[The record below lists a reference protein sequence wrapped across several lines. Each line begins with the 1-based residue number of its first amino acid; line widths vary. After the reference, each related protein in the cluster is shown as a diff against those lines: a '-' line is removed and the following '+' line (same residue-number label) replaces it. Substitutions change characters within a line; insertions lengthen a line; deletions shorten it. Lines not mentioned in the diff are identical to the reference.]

1 MTSPLFSSGLEDEKS
16 PIAPSL
22 DQSSAALAAVKYNPR
37 PDAYAFNTQRI
48 ANKLPEWNKIRRR
61 KQSYGQNLINAIYGH
76 PLDKVEEQIEDS
88 FRERSLQLSPLDQP
102 DLVVEAYVP
111 DHIDLGAPPGIQNF
125 IPNSN
130 FQIWSYPHQLPD
142 KWIALDTSNSQTYT
156 IIPGLHGHN
165 SLRVT
170 APASQSA
177 SVYIDIDLNIPAGQ
191 VWSISGFCRH
201 FEFITAAT
209 TGDKWGLS
217 VEGLQVTNNTWEV
230 KGTAVCPIESTLH
243 WSRITKDFSFSAAV
257 SKVRVKLNN
266 RIAGSVSRSIEF
278 ACIQL
283 EIGKQ
288 ITPWGVRSDDS
299 YPYMT
304 RSTNCPI
311 FVSGETASATYVENT
326 EDFWNN
332 SYPMRSSHV
341 AQETANEDAITTAG
355 RFPVSDFFGKTYY
368 YTYFM
373 NGSYLRFRDS
383 ESTEDYVR
391 DFYLAFRNEEGKYKI
406 KDGFTI
412 EAATHFAEKLW
423 VVARVAD
430 VSGTTIRG
438 LYVFEPRFPW
448 PAPTYIECIAGCR
461 LPTNIP
467 LQTAVNRIEFRNE
480 DRQHLF
486 VFIPGSLFIV
496 RLYYDLFAL
505 NVRERR
511 VLLRE
516 QYGRLGI
523 Y

>member
-283 EIGKQ
+283 EIVK
-288 ITPWGVRSDDS
+288 
-299 YPYMT
+299 
-304 RSTNCPI
+304 
-311 FVSGETASATYVENT
+311 
-326 EDFWNN
+326 
-332 SYPMRSSHV
+332 
-341 AQETANEDAITTAG
+341 
-355 RFPVSDFFGKTYY
+355 
-368 YTYFM
+368 
-373 NGSYLRFRDS
+373 
-383 ESTEDYVR
+383 
-391 DFYLAFRNEEGKYKI
+391 
-406 KDGFTI
+406 
-412 EAATHFAEKLW
+412 
-423 VVARVAD
+423 
-430 VSGTTIRG
+430 
-438 LYVFEPRFPW
+438 
-448 PAPTYIECIAGCR
+448 
-461 LPTNIP
+461 
-467 LQTAVNRIEFRNE
+467 
-480 DRQHLF
+480 
-486 VFIPGSLFIV
+486 
-496 RLYYDLFAL
+496 
-505 NVRERR
+505 
-511 VLLRE
+511 
-516 QYGRLGI
+516 
-523 Y
+523 